1 MQGDGMGRLRV
12 RVHEAH
18 ENRHVV
24 LSPPDK
30 NFKITLREPGEQPS
44 KRSVVFCNRHSH
56 RSWAAITRAMSQQ
69 IPLRS
74 ARGK

>member
-1 MQGDGMGRLRV
+1 MSRISV

-18 ENRHVV
+18 ENRYVV

-30 NFKITLREPGEQPS
+30 NFKIALREPGEQPS

-56 RSWAAITRAMSQQ
+56 RSYAAITRAMGQQ
-69 IPLRS
+69 IPLR
-74 ARGK
+74 